1 MTTDASFGNRVG
13 TPARGTDPATTSSAA
28 TAQSVATGVPSAPNP
43 AGVDLEVDNEPFA
56 TPAPAAQELAR
67 ETFIPL
73 TSFALMDRLTRPQA
87 WPDGDADL
95 ARRFFRYLA
104 YWRQQ
109 QYNTEVM
116 KLDHAYEPFNP
127 DSDLLMTRQFTDE
140 ERRVMQHRVVDRMR
154 HLLRQ
159 ANYTCIDRT
168 EVELILTSESHYG
181 LDFHVDLDAFEE
193 LEIFYRGAS
202 TIKDQRRSFRKFFRK
217 EEFDVPIFQRLF
229 ILFKLKPEAQRIDEY
244 MRTRK
249 ISREKAESAI
259 KARSKHIPEGVR
271 RDLIYMK
278 LFKNMPRADVEM
290 IFPNTRVKFRLFDKI
305 KLGVTSGGAVGMG
318 LFGTLGKLFAAGVA
332 AFNPIALA
340 TALFALGGVLFRQ
353 IMGFFNTR
361 QRYMV
366 VMAQNLYFHALAD
379 NRGSMITLADRAADE
394 DVKEEILLYSVLA
407 KERVMRSDLQAVDE
421 AIEEYLSSAF
431 GVNVDFD
438 LEDALGRLLAD
449 GIVTEGPSGMLYAL
463 PPAEAAQHIDGKW
476 DLFLDE
482 LPDGGA
488 LEGIEFEGEPG
499 GTLQGPESESRQ
511 VHIDT

>member
-1 MTTDASFGNRVG
+1 MS
-13 TPARGTDPATTSSAA
+13 TS
-28 TAQSVATGVPSAPNP
+28 
-43 AGVDLEVDNEPFA
+43 
-56 TPAPAAQELAR
+56 
-67 ETFIPL
+67 
-73 TSFALMDRLTRPQA
+73 
-87 WPDGDADL
+87 
-95 ARRFFRYLA
+95 
-104 YWRQQ
+104 
-109 QYNTEVM
+109 
-116 KLDHAYEPFNP
+116 
-127 DSDLLMTRQFTDE
+127 
-140 ERRVMQHRVVDRMR
+140 MR
-154 HLLRQ
+154 SRK
-159 ANYTCIDRT
+159 
-168 EVELILTSESHYG
+168 
-181 LDFHVDLDAFEE
+181 

-229 ILFKLKPEAQRIDEY
+229 ILFKLKPEAQRVDEY

-318 LFGTLGKLFAAGVA
+318 LFGTLSKMFAAGVA

-340 TALFALGGVLFRQ
+340 TALFAIGGVLFRQ
-353 IMGFFNTR
+353 VMGFFNTR

-379 NRGSMITLADRAADE
+379 NRGCMITLADRAADE

-407 KERVMRSDLQAVDE
+407 KERVMRADLQAVDE

-449 GIVTEGPSGMLYAL
+449 GVVTEGPSGMLYAL

-482 LPDGGA
+482 LPDGA
-488 LEGIEFEGEPG
+488 VLEGIEFEGEPG
-499 GTLQGPESESRQ
+499 GALHGPESESRQ

>member
-1 MTTDASFGNRVG
+1 MTTDASFGNRDG
-13 TPARGTDPATTSSAA
+13 SPLHRTDPADTASVSQVAQAGAA
-28 TAQSVATGVPSAPNP
+28 SAPDP
-43 AGVDLEVDNEPFA
+43 AGVDLEVDSPPFA
-56 TPAPAAQELAR
+56 SPTQDKRELGR

-87 WPDGDADL
+87 WPSGDADE

-109 QYNTEVM
+109 QYNSEVM

-127 DSDLLMTRQFTDE
+127 DSDLLMTRQYTDE
-140 ERRVMQHRVVDRMR
+140 ERSVLQGRVVDRMR

-159 ANYTCIDRT
+159 ANYTCIDRS
-168 EVELILTSESHYG
+168 EVELILTSDSHYG

-229 ILFKLKPEAQRIDEY
+229 ILFKLKEESRRVDEY

-318 LFGTLGKLFAAGVA
+318 LFGTLSKLFAAGFA
-332 AFNPIALA
+332 ALNPIALA

-353 IMGFFNTR
+353 VMGFFNTR

-407 KERVMRSDLQAVDE
+407 KERVRRDDLQAVDE
-421 AIEEYLSSAF
+421 AIEEYLCSAF
-431 GVNVDFD
+431 GVTVDFD

-449 GIVTEGPSGMLYAL
+449 GVVTEGPGGFLYAL
-463 PPAEAAQHIDGKW
+463 PPAEAAQHIDAKW
-476 DLFLDE
+476 DMFLDK
-482 LPDGGA
+482 LPDGTI

-499 GTLQGPESESRQ
+499 GALQGPLSESRQ
-511 VHIDT
+511 VHLET